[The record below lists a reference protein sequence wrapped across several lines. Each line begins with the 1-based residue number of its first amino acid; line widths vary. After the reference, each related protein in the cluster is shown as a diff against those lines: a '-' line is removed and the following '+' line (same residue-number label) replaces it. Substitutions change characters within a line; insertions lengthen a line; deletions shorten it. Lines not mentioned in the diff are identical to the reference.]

1 MKLTLLEIVQDILSV
16 IDSDEVNSISDTV
29 ESEQVAI
36 VARDCF
42 LNMVAMRYWPWERRL
57 ISLEASGDST
67 KPTLMKIP
75 ETNNRI
81 EDILY
86 DMSCDEKDFQEL
98 TYLEP
103 YDFLR
108 KVYRFDA
115 TQDTTGS
122 YTIKTR
128 YGDADTTQTLL
139 YKNNSNPRYW
149 TSFDDTYIVFDS
161 YDASVE
167 DTLQT
172 SKTIVWAEEQPTWTM
187 ADNFVPNMPEHFF
200 PMYMNDVRTTAFV
213 NHKQT
218 TNPKY
223 AADLRRNMTRM
234 QKSRWREN
242 GSPKSPDYGRK

>member
-16 IDSDEVNSISDTV
+16 IDSDEVSSISDTV
-29 ESEQVAI
+29 ESEQIAI

-42 LNMVAMRYWPWERRL
+42 LNMVSMRYWPYQRRL
-57 ISLEASGDST
+57 ISLESSSDST

-75 ETNNRI
+75 ENVNRI
-81 EDILY
+81 EEILY
-86 DMSCDEKDFQEL
+86 DMSCDAKNFETL

-103 YDFLR
+103 YEFLSV
-108 KVYRFDA
+108 VYKFDA

-122 YTIKTR
+122 YTLKTR
-128 YGDADTTQTLL
+128 YGDADTSQVLL
-139 YKNNSNPRYW
+139 YKKNRNPQYW
-149 TSFDDTYIVFDS
+149 TSFDDTYLVFDS
-161 YDASVE
+161 YDANIE

-172 SKTIVWAEEQPTWTM
+172 SKTVVWAEEQPIWTM
-187 ADNFVPNMPEHFF
+187 ADDFVPSIPEHFF
-200 PMYMNDVRTTAFV
+200 SMYMNDVRTTAFM

-218 TNPKY
+218 ANPKY

-242 GSPKSPDYGRK
+242 GNPKSPNYGRK